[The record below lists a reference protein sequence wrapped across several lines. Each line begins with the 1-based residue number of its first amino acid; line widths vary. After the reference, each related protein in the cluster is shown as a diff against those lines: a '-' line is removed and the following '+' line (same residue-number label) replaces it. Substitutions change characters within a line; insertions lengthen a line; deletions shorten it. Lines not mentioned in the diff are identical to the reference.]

1 MAGRGRPT
9 FQKRLK
15 EQKRQ
20 EKRREKLE
28 RKLERREEKSGDPT
42 AGSGP
47 EIDWE
52 AAEEF
57 DLAEALE
64 EFAEVQADQ

>member
-28 RKLERREEKSGDPT
+28 RKLERRAGKDGDPA

-47 EIDWE
+47 EIDWD

-57 DLAEALE
+57 DPVEALE
-64 EFAEVQADQ
+64 DLEQARAHQ